1 MAHHILGID
10 LGAFSVKVIV
20 LNPGFRHAQV
30 RNFIERPV
38 PPGDEPDEVRAAR
51 VLGQILREH
60 KLDADTAYAA
70 VAGDRIFIHILE
82 FPFRNLRR
90 AELEKAVGAELE
102 GILPVD
108 LEDMVFG
115 FEALPGG
122 LGEEPALAPAMQPAA
137 APAMQPVVDLGAPLP
152 PGAHGGEPAFVAQ
165 AIRVDD
171 DEPTDVRLAPARHVA
186 PAAHVAPAGP
196 VVHGR
201 VAAPTTGLRV
211 LACAME
217 IERARGLLDVLRQ
230 SAVEPRGLVAAPASY
245 ARVIERVTRLGST
258 TGPVAI
264 IDIGHRRTDICV
276 VKDGKAAYARTI
288 ARGGHHLT
296 ETISRAWRITYE
308 EAQRAKHTDGFI
320 GSPAEPPQT
329 EQWQRIH
336 QVVAAEMGPLAGDLK
351 RTLSS
356 CRAKTG
362 ASVTQVMLVGGGS
375 RLRGLASYLTDKLH
389 IPVTTLDQ
397 KDGDEVLGAQLAGV
411 PVDVAC
417 LAAGVAFE
425 GSTGRPHFDLRQGEL
440 AYKADLSFLRQ
451 KATVLAAGLL
461 VLLAFAMANGFAALY
476 ALRADERA
484 LTQRLAVET
493 TEVFGAQL
501 SAAETLNR
509 TGGTIA
515 ARKSPLPKMSAY
527 DILLEINNQLPDGKA
542 VQLDVREVDI
552 KAGKIM
558 IKATVQSAAQIDEIE
573 EQLKKVDCF
582 KVSRGN
588 TSVGADDLHE
598 FSFTINSTCM

>member
-1 MAHHILGID
+1 MAHHVLGID
-10 LGAFSVKVIV
+10 LGAYSVKVIV
-20 LNPGFRHAQV
+20 LNPGFRNAQV
-30 RNFIERPV
+30 TDFIERPV
-38 PPGDEPDEVRAAR
+38 PPGDEPHEVRAAR

-70 VAGDRIFIHILE
+70 AAGDRIFIHILE

-90 AELEKAVGAELE
+90 PDLERAVGAELE
-102 GILPVD
+102 GILPID

-115 FEALPGG
+115 FESLPSD
-122 LGEEPALAPAMQPAA
+122 LGHEPPA
-137 APAMQPVVDLGAPLP
+137 APAAEPGAEPIVDLGTPLP
-152 PGAHGGEPAFVAQ
+152 PGASSVQGGVPAFVAQ
-165 AIRVDD
+165 ASRVDD
-171 DEPTDVRLAPARHVA
+171 DAPTAVRMTAVPTVGPA
-186 PAAHVAPAGP
+186 
-196 VVHGR
+196 VVHGM
-201 VAAPTTGLRV
+201 VAAPTTGMRV

-217 IERARGLLDVLRQ
+217 TERARGLLDVLRQ
-230 SAVEPRGLVAAPASY
+230 NAMEPRGLVAAPASY
-245 ARVIERVTRLGST
+245 TRVVERIVRVAGDKSAA
-258 TGPVAI
+258 PVAI

-276 VKDGKAAYARTI
+276 VKDGKAVYARTI

-296 ETISRAWRITYE
+296 ETISRTWRITYE
-308 EAQRAKHTDGFI
+308 EAERAKHTDGFI
-320 GSPAEPPQT
+320 GSSAEPPRT

-336 QVVAAEMGPLAGDLK
+336 EVVVAEMGPLAGDLK

-362 ASVTQVMLVGGGS
+362 ASVGQVVLVGGGS
-375 RLRGLASYLTDKLH
+375 RLRGLAPYLSDRLN
-389 IPVTTLDQ
+389 IPVSTLDQ
-397 KDGDEVLGAQLAGV
+397 KDGDEVLGAQLASV

-440 AYKADLSFLRQ
+440 AYKADLSFFRQ
-451 KATVLAAGLL
+451 KATVLTAAL
-461 VLLAFAMANGFAALY
+461 VVLIAFAVVNGFAALY

-484 LTQRLAVET
+484 LSQRLAVET
-493 TEVFGAQL
+493 TEIFGAQL

-509 TGGTIA
+509 TQGTGVA
-515 ARKSPLPKMSAY
+515 EKSPLPRMTAY

-542 VQLDVREVDI
+542 VQLDVRELDI
-552 KAGKIM
+552 KAGKITL
-558 IKATVQSAAQIDEIE
+558 KATVHSAAQIDEIE
-573 EQLKKVDCF
+573 EQLKKVNCF

>member
-10 LGAFSVKVIV
+10 LGAYSVKVIV

-30 RNFIERPV
+30 SDFIERPV

-122 LGEEPALAPAMQPAA
+122 LGEESAPVVAAMEPAA
-137 APAMQPVVDLGAPLP
+137 PVLDLGAPLP
-152 PGAHGGEPAFVAQ
+152 PGAPGAHGGEPAFVAQ
-165 AIRVDD
+165 AIRVED
-171 DEPTDVRLAPARHVA
+171 DEPTSVRHAPAPAGHVA
-186 PAAHVAPAGP
+186 PAPAGQ

-230 SAVEPRGLVAAPASY
+230 SAMEPRGLVAAPASY
-245 ARVIERVTRLGST
+245 ARVIERITRLGGERSAA
-258 TGPVAI
+258 GPVAI

-296 ETISRAWRITYE
+296 ETISRAWRITYD

-336 QVVAAEMGPLAGDLK
+336 EVVVAEMGPLAGDIK

-362 ASVTQVMLVGGGS
+362 ASATQVLLVGGGS

-397 KDGDEVLGAQLAGV
+397 KDADEVLGAQLASV

-451 KATVLAAGLL
+451 KATALAAGLL
-461 VLLAFAMANGFAALY
+461 VLVAFAMANGFAALY
-476 ALRADERA
+476 ELRADEQA
-484 LTQRLAVET
+484 LGQRLAVET

-509 TGGTIA
+509 TQGTVA
-515 ARKSPLPKMSAY
+515 AAKSPLPKMSAY
-527 DILLEINNQLPDGKA
+527 DVLLEINSQLPDGKA

-552 KAGKIM
+552 KAGKITL
-558 IKATVQSAAQIDEIE
+558 KATVHSAAQIDEIE